1 MCRAAE
7 SVARRRVCGERAWMR
22 VGGSTSELEVK
33 GMRSLDVTWPVIE
46 EAALRRPSV
55 PAE

>member
-1 MCRAAE
+1 MWRAAE
-7 SVARRRVCGERAWMR
+7 SVARRRVWGESAWMR
-22 VGGSTSELEVK
+22 VGGSTSEEAK
-33 GMRSLDVTWPVIE
+33 GMRTFDWTWPVVE

>member
-1 MCRAAE
+1 M
-7 SVARRRVCGERAWMR
+7 S
-22 VGGSTSELEVK
+22 VGGSSGEREEEEREGQAILETT
-33 GMRSLDVTWPVIE
+33 RPVLE